1 MTAHYFV
8 AIPLT
13 DALKNHFSIWQEELK
28 EELPYKQW
36 TNKLDLHITLK
47 FLGAVEHEQLTRLKQ
62 ELKQIENANAFST
75 KAGGV
80 GVFGNPVNP
89 RVLWVGAD
97 KTAALAFLYEQVE
110 AAADRAGFTKE
121 TRPFRPHITLAR
133 KWDGSPN
140 REQVETLQA
149 QAQAQFKEKR
159 MLQVEEIVVYQI
171 FPKQTPKYKV
181 VSTYKLSGGE

>member
-13 DALKNHFSIWQEELK
+13 DALKNHYSIWQEELK

-80 GVFGNPVNP
+80 GVFGKPVNT

-97 KTAALAFLYEQVE
+97 KTTALVFLYEQVD
-110 AAADRAGFTKE
+110 ALVDRA
-121 TRPFRPHITLAR
+121 
-133 KWDGSPN
+133 
-140 REQVETLQA
+140 
-149 QAQAQFKEKR
+149 
-159 MLQVEEIVVYQI
+159 
-171 FPKQTPKYKV
+171 
-181 VSTYKLSGGE
+181 

>member
-13 DALKNHFSIWQEELK
+13 DDLKNHYSIWQEELK
-28 EELPYKQW
+28 KELPYEQW

-47 FLGAVEHEQLTRLKQ
+47 FLSAVEHEQLNRLKQ
-62 ELKQIENANAFST
+62 ELKQIENANAIST

-121 TRPFRPHITLAR
+121 TRPFRPHITLAK
-133 KWDGSPN
+133 KWDGPN

-149 QAQAQFKEKR
+149 QAQFKEKR
-159 MLQVEEIVVYQI
+159 LLQVEEIVIYQI
-171 FPKQTPKYKV
+171 FPKQIPKYKV
-181 VSTYKLSGGE
+181 VSSFILGGGE